1 MDSKGFIMIGT
12 LTVGV
17 LLSMA
22 ILEEPVPLNL
32 GGSPKLE
39 VVSCPGDGSCLFWA
53 IGYHVMENAHT
64 VRGKIVNELDLN
76 RSKYESFVTG
86 SYNKYVREMSM
97 PGTWGDEPEL
107 AAAAHV
113 YRRRVEVYDMNK
125 KIISTYGT
133 SFIGNPIRVR
143 YNGSS
148 HYDTLKY

>member
-1 MDSKGFIMIGT
+1 MDGNGFIMIGT
-12 LTVGV
+12 LTVGM

-22 ILEEPVPLNL
+22 ILEEPMP
-32 GGSPKLE
+32 PKLE

-53 IGYHVMENAHT
+53 VGYHVMEDAHT

-86 SYNKYVREMSM
+86 SYSKYVREMSM

-133 SFIGNPIRVR
+133 SFGGNPIRVR

>member
-1 MDSKGFIMIGT
+1 
-12 LTVGV
+12 
-17 LLSMA
+17 
-22 ILEEPVPLNL
+22 
-32 GGSPKLE
+32 
-39 VVSCPGDGSCLFWA
+39 
-53 IGYHVMENAHT
+53 VMENAHT